1 MEARGRSLS
10 MLQGATRRSSKVVV
24 AGDDGGGEGSS
35 GEGAKS
41 GDERGPSPTSSMERR
56 AATSGCWGGVL

>member
-1 MEARGRSLS
+1 MEAMGRW
-10 MLQGATRRSSKVVV
+10 ATRRSSEVAV

-56 AATSGCWGGVL
+56 VATSGCWGGVL